1 MNKFTGISFVYSGGL
16 GLIVGVI
23 AALFMGMVE
32 LGNQLLWQIIPRALG
47 DPFIYPLL
55 ICSLGGIVIGF
66 FIEHVGKYPKMLP
79 ETLVESQET
88 GRLEYKNGQ
97 LLFNI
102 LGAMLV
108 LLFGASVS
116 PEASLMIIVGG
127 VITFFCDHFKVSLP
141 QRKDLLE
148 FASGTVLGVIFTA
161 PLFGVGSALEKDD
174 LQNLTES
181 KLKRYVLFIFA
192 TFTGFIGYLMT
203 YSLFPNQEQV
213 FAIQRMSTNLS
224 WQGILLVIP
233 TIALGAFF
241 GKFFLWMQKQAEN
254 FNQRIKRPMPLTI
267 TAGVLLGILGLVS
280 PYFLFSG
287 EHSLLSFTR
296 QAETMSVFIILL
308 IAFGKVAITM
318 ICLACNWRGGIIF
331 PMIFSSIAAALAL
344 VQVFPFSN
352 GLLVA
357 IFTASSCAVILKR
370 PFATACLFLFLFPV
384 QLFLWTW
391 LAGYLGNLLIKK
403 LPLGTSGFNLPI
415 LNKNTD
421 DKQDTKETKEP
432 MKSSSSDFSRSRRS
446 RRK

>member
-1 MNKFTGISFVYSGGL
+1 M
-16 GLIVGVI
+16 
-23 AALFMGMVE
+23 
-32 LGNQLLWQIIPRALG
+32 
-47 DPFIYPLL
+47 
-55 ICSLGGIVIGF
+55 
-66 FIEHVGKYPKMLP
+66 
-79 ETLVESQET
+79 
-88 GRLEYKNGQ
+88 
-97 LLFNI
+97 
-102 LGAMLV
+102 
-108 LLFGASVS
+108 
-116 PEASLMIIVGG
+116 
-127 VITFFCDHFKVSLP
+127 
-141 QRKDLLE
+141 LE

-213 FAIQRMSTNLS
+213 FAIQRMSTNWS

-403 LPLGTSGFNLPI
+403 LPLGTSRFNLPI

-432 MKSSSSDFSRSRRS
+432 MKSSSSDFSRSRHS